1 MLPGQL
7 SSHDLKTVANLAGC
21 SVRLVK
27 YVLEGKR
34 GGRNTLLQQRIKQLV
49 EAKYRLNR
57 LFEDFAQFT
66 RSHQELHIDAE
77 ESGRIMCKLLA
88 EISAAW
94 LDSPPN
100 HEGMFAFDRELRCT
114 LWNEALEK
122 LSGVPASLVLGKT
135 RAEIWT
141 NREWSQFDEHYRRA
155 LTGESVS
162 IGPFQVTSVIE
173 PGKISRVMLHV
184 VPISDTGG
192 QIVGGLVMV
201 RVLIM

>member
-57 LFEDFAQFT
+57 LFEDFAQLFAFD
-66 RSHQELHIDAE
+66 RELRCTLWNEALE
-77 ESGRIMCKLLA
+77 KLSGVPAR
-88 EISAAW
+88 
-94 LDSPPN
+94 
-100 HEGMFAFDRELRCT
+100 FAFDRELRCT